1 MAAPRPGPRRAAA
14 VTALA
19 LTAAA
24 GLAPAQPTPEAPL
37 EIPASSRV
45 GDLPDAPG
53 VGAQALFVRS
63 SFAGFPNDLADA
75 RDLIDGTSIAP
86 AFDLWCGLLPY
97 VDLGNG
103 ATRDSFGRE
112 DPTLLCLPF
121 LDPARANPAARCRA
135 LPELPTGRY
144 YMNGGAALRV
154 QGWLAVR
161 EAGVFTFAWGH
172 DDGFGFDLG
181 GVTVFEFRGGTAPRV
196 DRRAVRFARAGLYPF
211 RLDWFDGISGA
222 VIDWYRAPGDL
233 ADPDAGPLDARFS
246 LVPRE
251 DLYPSGELPCTA
263 RCQRCGADEPVCD
276 FASARCAACATDDHC
291 GPCARC
297 AAGACVADVTR
308 PGCALDAGTP
318 LDAGA
323 VSDGGW
329 SFDVEAPVPGARQEE
344 GCSCRAG
351 SRPRSRLWWTVAL
364 VALALRRRLR

>member
-1 MAAPRPGPRRAAA
+1 MAALRPGPRRAAA
-14 VTALA
+14 FTALA

-24 GLAPAQPTPEAPL
+24 GLAAAQPTARGARIPEL
-37 EIPASSRV
+37 SRWETS
-45 GDLPDAPG
+45 PTAPG

-75 RDLIDGTSIAP
+75 RDLIDGTSVAP

-161 EAGVFTFAWGH
+161 EAGVVTFAWGH

-211 RLDWFDGISGA
+211 RLDWFDGIGGA
-222 VIDWYRAPGDL
+222 LIDWYRAPGDL
-233 ADPDAGPLDARFS
+233 SDPDAGALDARFS

-263 RCQRCGADEPVCD
+263 RCQRCEADRPVCD
-276 FASARCAACATDDHC
+276 VARARCAACVTDDRC
-291 GPCARC
+291 GPCERC
-297 AAGACVADVTR
+297 AAGSCVADDTR
-308 PGCALDAGTP
+308 AGCRIDAGAP

-323 VSDGGW
+323 VADGGW
-329 SFDVEAPVPGARQEE
+329 RFDVEAPSPGAPQEE

-364 VALALRRRLR
+364 MALTLRRRRR